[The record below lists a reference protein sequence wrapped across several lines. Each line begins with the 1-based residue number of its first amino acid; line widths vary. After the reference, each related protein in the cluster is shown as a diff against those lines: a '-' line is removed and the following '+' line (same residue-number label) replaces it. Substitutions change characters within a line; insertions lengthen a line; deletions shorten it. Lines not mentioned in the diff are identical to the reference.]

1 MKAGVIFE
9 SNTELEQCIPVMF
22 IEETWCN
29 YPPSFD
35 SLPIAKQ
42 EELEA
47 QGVDEW
53 DYDHREITLDMLPIT
68 TRVRLKENGCTEEQF
83 NMCKHLIDRTK
94 KWSLKT
100 GIPYN
105 YVMDAVEIKQWE
117 LLKLFTQIVANV

>member
-9 SNTELEQCIPVMF
+9 SNTELEQRIPVMF
-22 IEETWCN
+22 IAETWCN

-35 SLPIAKQ
+35 SLSIKEQ

-47 QGVDEW
+47 QGIDEW

-68 TRVRLKENGCTEEQF
+68 TRVRLKESGCTEEQF
-83 NMCKHLIDRTK
+83 NMCKHLIDRAK
-94 KWSLKT
+94 KWALKT

-117 LLKLFTQIVANV
+117 LLEVFTTIVANV